1 MLPDLE
7 VVIEEMVWKEWTKPE
22 YSVQEV
28 NKAGKILSSRQKPNW
43 TELVEALTVVN
54 NWRSSHSFPLNTFQV
69 GLRQRSKPTTNDFL
83 VAQRIKRLSSIRGKL
98 RFFPKMK
105 LSQMQD
111 IGGCRSVLKNVGQVR
126 KLVKSYI
133 DSSLKHRL
141 LAVDD
146 YITYPKLSGYRGVH
160 LIYRYYSDR
169 KNTFNDLKIEVQIRS
184 KLQHSWATAVET
196 VGTFVNQA
204 LKSSQGEEEW
214 LEFFALMGS
223 AIAAREH
230 SPTVPK
236 TPSGRPLTSQLRSYA
251 NKLDVKNRLQA
262 YGAAIRVLTGDA
274 SQRAD
279 YFLLSLNP
287 TERSIGIVGYK
298 RSELHTAARDY
309 LDAEQKEGVDAVLVS
324 VESLSA
330 LRKAYPNY
338 FLDTTEF
345 IRAMEK
351 ALQWEISGRKK
362 TL

>member
-1 MLPDLE
+1 
-7 VVIEEMVWKEWTKPE
+7 
-22 YSVQEV
+22 
-28 NKAGKILSSRQKPNW
+28 
-43 TELVEALTVVN
+43 
-54 NWRSSHSFPLNTFQV
+54 
-69 GLRQRSKPTTNDFL
+69 
-83 VAQRIKRLSSIRGKL
+83 
-98 RFFPKMK
+98 
-105 LSQMQD
+105 MQD

-287 TERSIGIVGYK
+287 TERLIGIVGYK
-298 RSELHTAARDY
+298 RSELHKAARDY

-351 ALQWEISGRKK
+351 ALQ
-362 TL
+362 